1 MRSLLVCCF
10 LSAVSANCYGQ
21 VVSYPSQTMST
32 PTVVGSTDTANVIP
46 AGAVTP
52 NYSSGVV
59 PSSYSAVPATP
70 ATLPWYQTLTDKR
83 EHDFGTVARASKQVH
98 VFEFENNT
106 GSDLL
111 LNNVRTSCGCTCLL
125 YTSPSPR
132 DRTRSRMPSSA

>member
-1 MRSLLVCCF
+1 
-10 LSAVSANCYGQ
+10 
-21 VVSYPSQTMST
+21 MST

-83 EHDFGTVARASKQVH
+83 EHDFGTVARASTH
-98 VFEFENNT
+98 E
-106 GSDLL
+106 LW
-111 LNNVRTSCGCTCLL
+111 L
-125 YTSPSPR
+125 YQADDFDSAR
-132 DRTRSRMPSSA
+132 KTRANRSSSS